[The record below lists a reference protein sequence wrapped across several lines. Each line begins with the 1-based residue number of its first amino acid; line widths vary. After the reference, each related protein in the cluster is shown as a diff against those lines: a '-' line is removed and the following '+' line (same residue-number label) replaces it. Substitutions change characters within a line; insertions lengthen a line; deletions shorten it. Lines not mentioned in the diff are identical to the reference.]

1 MAGDQGRGR
10 RHAGKRIRWE
20 TEWGGKLEGL
30 RKLKA
35 QGVDVAEAT
44 LNGPPWH
51 EDLEWVRGAFWSL
64 HSGRPA
70 GGMAPSPIPFADI
83 DRYAERFGCEGDF
96 PRFHDLIRAADRA
109 LLDTFHR
116 MREGT

>member
-1 MAGDQGRGR
+1 
-10 RHAGKRIRWE
+10 
-20 TEWGGKLEGL
+20 
-30 RKLKA
+30 
-35 QGVDVAEAT
+35 
-44 LNGPPWH
+44 
-51 EDLEWVRGAFWSL
+51 
-64 HSGRPA
+64 
-70 GGMAPSPIPFADI
+70 MAPSPIPFADI